1 MVRIAVAFVAL
12 CLFFGCIPCIQGPS
26 LYVRGE
32 VVTTLDSSGTFIQ
45 TPGRRQQNLERV
57 VLCSDRDTGYA
68 WTDKAFVLEVPDAID
83 LGAKSLKVIK
93 LETVSTGSYSTPDFM
108 ITLEDACTPYIVLK
122 DKCQIVNWYNPYSI
136 PRVHIKGG
144 MLEQI
149 VATPI
154 LFSDEFVVGY
164 EIRLGDTKISN
175 CNSPQ
180 LSRWQAVNQGAG
192 SSAKPSQSKSKKL
205 QSTTREMPETIAIIN
220 ASPQRQRQR

>member
-12 CLFFGCIPCIQGPS
+12 CLFYGCTPCIQGPS

-45 TPGRRQQNLERV
+45 PPGRAKQNLDRV
-57 VLCSDRDTGYA
+57 ALRSDRDTGYA
-68 WTDKAFVLEVPDAID
+68 WADKAFVLEVPNVID
-83 LGAKSLKVIK
+83 LGAKSLKVTK

-136 PRVHIKGG
+136 PRVHIKDG

-154 LFSDEFVVGY
+154 LSSDEYVVGY
-164 EIRLGDTKISN
+164 EIRLGDTKISD

-180 LSRWQAVNQGAG
+180 LPRWQAAYQGAG
-192 SSAKPSQSKSKKL
+192 NSAKPRQNKRNVLK
-205 QSTTREMPETIAIIN
+205 STTRESPEPIAIIN
-220 ASPQRQRQR
+220 ASPPRQRQR